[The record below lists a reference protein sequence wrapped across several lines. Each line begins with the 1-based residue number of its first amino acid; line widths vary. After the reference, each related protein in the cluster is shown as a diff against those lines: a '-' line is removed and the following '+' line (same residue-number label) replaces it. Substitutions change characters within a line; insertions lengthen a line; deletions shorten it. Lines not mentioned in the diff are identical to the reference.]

1 MRLIK
6 QNLDEKNTKKKK
18 LLNNIYQW
26 MKWKK
31 ILGNIGKSKPEIC
44 KKYNTSCSNSIY
56 SKNARLI

>member
-1 MRLIK
+1 MKKIP
-6 QNLDEKNTKKKK
+6 KKKK